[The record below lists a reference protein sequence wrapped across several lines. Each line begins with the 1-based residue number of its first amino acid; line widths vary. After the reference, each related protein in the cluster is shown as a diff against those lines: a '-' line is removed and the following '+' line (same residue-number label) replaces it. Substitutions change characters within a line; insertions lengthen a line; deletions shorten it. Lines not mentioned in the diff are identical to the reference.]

1 MVAFLSWIDWVS
13 QGTLRK
19 TEAKRTR
26 LKQKIDTDLR
36 TDIVNSDAVF
46 VAEFECCDEGLI
58 ELVIWD
64 KCVRRRARGFD
75 MDN

>member
-1 MVAFLSWIDWVS
+1 MVAFLSCRDWVS

-19 TEAKRTR
+19 TEAKSTR
-26 LKQKIDTDLR
+26 LKIRIDMDLR
-36 TDIVNSDAVF
+36 TDIVNSEAVC
-46 VAEFECCDEGLI
+46 VAGFASCDEGLI

-64 KCVRRRARGFD
+64 KCVRSRVRGFD